1 VLKSNLLKDDY
12 AALLLNKK
20 DNLRFNEKVVQLIIF
35 ALIRL
40 ITKKPKDPDMK
51 GRTNAAREKL
61 KLLTYPEDYKA
72 EERIPKAIFKIKE
85 PKVIEGEENPNAENT
100 ENEKK
105 SAKSKAAE
113 PEEVKI
119 QCVNPYGA
127 STSVLVYHEYAA
139 KKIRDD
145 ILDSVMALFQT
156 DIEGVDRDELVNRS
170 DQRML
175 DEEKALVK
183 ELKIPLFEI
192 E

>member
-1 VLKSNLLKDDY
+1 MKANLLKDEY
-12 AALLLNKK
+12 AALLLSKK
-20 DNLRFNEKVVQLIIF
+20 DSLRFNDKVIQLIIF
-35 ALIRL
+35 AILRL

-72 EERIPKAIFKIKE
+72 EDRVPKAVFKIKE
-85 PKVIEGEENPNAENT
+85 PKIKEEEENPNAENA
-100 ENEKK
+100 ESEKK

-113 PEEVKI
+113 PEEIKI
-119 QCVNPYGA
+119 QTVNPYGA
-127 STSVLVYHEYAA
+127 TTNVLVYHEYAA

-145 ILDSVMALFQT
+145 VLDSVMALWQA

-175 DEEKALVK
+175 DEEKIVVE
-183 ELKIPLFEI
+183 ELKIPIFEV